1 MDCELAANLTAA
13 RVDREMLSPADDAAL
28 DAHLAGCPACRDAAQ
43 AMRVQDAQ
51 LLRAFAPRRDAARRV
66 AERVNTRIAAE
77 RRPAMA
83 SAGRVGLTAA
93 LAAAAG
99 FALAAVTFRPW
110 ENRGPTIVVQ
120 QLPAPAATRPAP
132 TAPTPPTHPSGIRPT
147 LATLSLATGLVEF
160 KPAGTVDGDAWQPL
174 STGASIAAGDLV
186 RTGPKVRC
194 EFVMPE
200 GSQVR
205 LNNSTELRFRD
216 DRLLDLGEG
225 QLWSTVAKADDPF
238 RVQLAGATVTA
249 LGTQFDIQ
257 RAGGQSVLTVVE
269 GSTRV
274 NTVGDD
280 AGAGAAGS
288 GETVVRSGQRLAIDA
303 AGRAGQPEQVHNLVV
318 ATRWVH
324 EILLMKGRG
333 NDELAGRVDDLF
345 AQIGEGKMAFMV
357 EDEIRALGDHC
368 VVPLARYI
376 RSDRSRDQG
385 EKRRAA
391 ARIIADV
398 AQPWSAG
405 ELIELLDD
413 DDGEVRYHAARALHR
428 LTGETMD
435 RTADQ
440 WRAGRSSLQEW
451 RNWWERNKERFPGLP

>member
-13 RVDREMLSPADDAAL
+13 RIDREALAPADEAAL

-43 AMRVQDAQ
+43 ALRVQDAQ
-51 LLRAFAPRRDAARRV
+51 LLRAFSPRRDAARRV
-66 AERVNTRIAAE
+66 AERVNARIAAE
-77 RRPAMA
+77 RRPAIG
-83 SAGRVGLTAA
+83 SAWRIGLTAA

-110 ENRGPTIVVQ
+110 EQRGSTIVIQ
-120 QLPAPAATRPAP
+120 QLPATAPAP
-132 TAPTPPTHPSGIRPT
+132 TAPAPPAAASVIRPT

-160 KPAGTVDGDAWQPL
+160 KPAGTVDGDPWRPL

-205 LNNSTELRFRD
+205 LNNSTELRFREA
-216 DRLLDLGEG
+216 RLLDLGEG

-238 RVQLAGATVTA
+238 RVQVAGATVTA
-249 LGTQFDIQ
+249 LGTQFDVH

-269 GSTRV
+269 GSTLV
-274 NTVGDD
+274 NS
-280 AGAGAAGS
+280 APPAPGAAAG
-288 GETVVRSGQRLAIDA
+288 GDETVVRSGQRLAIDA

-376 RSDRSRDQG
+376 RSERSRGQD
-385 EKRRAA
+385 EKRQAA
-391 ARIIADV
+391 ARILSDV

-413 DDGEVRYHAARALHR
+413 ADGEVRYHAARALQR

-435 RTADQ
+435 RTPDD
-440 WRAGRSSLQEW
+440 WRAGRSTLQDW
-451 RNWWERNKERFPGLP
+451 RQWWEKNKERFPAAP

>member
-13 RVDREMLSPADDAAL
+13 RIDREALPPADEAAL
-28 DAHLAGCPACRDAAQ
+28 DAHLAGCAACRDAAQ

-66 AERVNTRIAAE
+66 AERVNARIAAE
-77 RRPAMA
+77 RRPSMGGA
-83 SAGRVGLTAA
+83 RRIGLTAA

-99 FALAAVTFRPW
+99 FALAVFTFRPW
-110 ENRGPTIVVQ
+110 EQRGSTIVIQ
-120 QLPAPAATRPAP
+120 QLPATAPAP
-132 TAPTPPTHPSGIRPT
+132 TAPAPPAAASVIRPT

-160 KPAGTVDGDAWQPL
+160 KPAGTLDGDPWQPL
-174 STGASIAAGDLV
+174 STGASIAAGDRV

-216 DRLLDLGEG
+216 TRLLDLSEG
-225 QLWSTVAKADDPF
+225 QLWSSVASADDPF

-257 RAGGQSVLTVVE
+257 RSSGQSVLTVVE

-274 NTVGDD
+274 SR
-280 AGAGAAGS
+280 AGS
-288 GETVVRSGQRLAIDA
+288 GARPGAGGADETVVRSGQRLAIDA

-376 RSDRSRDQG
+376 RSDRSRGQD
-385 EKRRAA
+385 EKRQAA
-391 ARIIADV
+391 ARILSDV

-413 DDGEVRYHAARALHR
+413 ADGEVRYHAARALDR

-435 RTADQ
+435 RTPDD
-440 WRAGRSSLQEW
+440 WRAGRSTLQDW
-451 RNWWERNKERFPGLP
+451 RQWWEKNKERFPGAP